1 MSQLATLFWLRLVIF
16 RNSMTGRSEIISTL
30 LRFVI
35 LGGYLLISLL
45 VGLLLFLLMVRL
57 PSSPGGVMANS
68 MGTIF
73 GLLVFLTLVTQ
84 ATGTSA
90 NFDPRRFILF
100 PISFK
105 KLFAL
110 NLASACAEPVM
121 LTLLPAMAGLLI
133 GRGVALG
140 QAWAG
145 LLAFVCAAVW
155 INALYVLVA
164 LLTAW
169 LLSGRRRRT
178 EIFFTALIGLFL
190 VGGQLLPRLI
200 GNGTGDGL
208 WEGLAPVR
216 DLTGAVLA
224 WTPFGVWREF
234 FDALKTDGPLV
245 AYRRLAPT
253 MLFWTGLTWMAGF
266 AVFTRLAVSARAG
279 TSELARASGVAP
291 PSHRMLLKLPFASPQ
306 LSVIF
311 AKEITYLLRNTVT
324 WLNTANILV
333 ITLIAINP
341 ARRSLGNGDVRF
353 FEPSPSGAA
362 WGDFWW
368 VTLLLSYT
376 FLVNHQYFSAIFA
389 FDSSGFRQY
398 LLTPVRWQRVL
409 VGKNLAACCIVAVQL
424 GLILIGT
431 QMFYGGVALS
441 KLLLVGC
448 TALTA
453 MALATLVGNLIS
465 IRLPYPADFG
475 VRRRRSQDGYGV
487 LIAVLWIVLF
497 VLLGGLF
504 AVPVL
509 LGWLLESAFVK
520 AAAYLAIA
528 IAAGAS
534 YLLCLNRQGRLLA
547 ARQFDIAEALTRR
560 AEKV

>member
-1 MSQLATLFWLRLVIF
+1 MSQLVTLFWLRLVIF
-16 RNSMTGRSEIISTL
+16 RNSMTGRREIVSTV

-45 VGLLLFLLMVRL
+45 VGLMLFLLMVRMPDTL
-57 PSSPGGVMANS
+57 GGFMANS

-73 GLLVFLTLVTQ
+73 GMLVFLTLVTQ

-110 NLASACAEPVM
+110 NLVSAFAEPVM
-121 LTLLPAMAGLLI
+121 LTLLPSVAGILL

-140 QAWAG
+140 HSWAG
-145 LLAFVCAAVW
+145 LTAFVCAAVW
-155 INALYVLVA
+155 INALFVFVA

-200 GNGTGDGL
+200 DNGAGDGL
-208 WEGLAPVR
+208 WELLEPVR
-216 DLTGAVLA
+216 HLTGAVLA
-224 WTPFGVWREF
+224 WTPFGLWREF
-234 FDALKTDGPLV
+234 FDALRLDGPLI
-245 AYRRLAPT
+245 AYRQLVPT
-253 MLFWTGLTWMAGF
+253 ILIWTGLTWMAGF
-266 AVFTRLAVSARAG
+266 AVFTRLAVSASTG
-279 TSELARASGVAP
+279 TSGLARDAAIAP
-291 PSHRMLLKLPFASPQ
+291 PSHRMSLKLPFASHQ

-341 ARRSLGNGDVRF
+341 ARRSLHNSEGHI
-353 FEPSPSGAA
+353 FEHSPA
-362 WGDFWW
+362 WAGWSDFWW

-376 FLVNHQYFSAIFA
+376 FLVNHQHFSAIFA

-398 LLTPVRWQRVL
+398 LLTPVRWKRVL
-409 VGKNLAACCIVAVQL
+409 LGKNMAACCIVAVQIS
-424 GLILIGT
+424 LILIGT
-431 QMFYGGVALS
+431 QWFYGGVTLP
-441 KLLLVGC
+441 KLFLAGC
-448 TALTA
+448 TSLTS
-453 MALATLVGNLIS
+453 MALASLAGNVFS

-475 VRRRRSQDGYGV
+475 VRRRRSQDGYGA
-487 LIAVLWIVLF
+487 LIAFLWIILF
-497 VLLGGLF
+497 VMLGGLF
-504 AVPVL
+504 ALPVL
-509 LGWLLESAFVK
+509 LGWLLKSVLIRE
-520 AAAYLAIA
+520 AAYLTTA

-534 YLLCLNRQGRLLA
+534 YLLCLNRQSRLLET
-547 ARQFDIAEALTRR
+547 RQFDIAEALTRR
-560 AEKV
+560 TEKA